1 MSQQNFKRKWS
12 REGESSGDEG
22 NDGKIIGSFSLN
34 EVKSS
39 EDYLR
44 RIETSDAKKR
54 KWALNFGYLGSKYQ
68 GLQMNPGRV
77 YLGCHFSI
85 DRIFVAHL
93 FLKET
98 ISVLSPSKSQVN
110 LFNLQ
115 QSYLISFIFFHDTG
129 SNSVE
134 KYVEKALFLAGE
146 NSEDRMLNF

>member
-12 REGESSGDEG
+12 REGESSGDEE
-22 NDGKIIGSFSLN
+22 NDGKIIGSFSLK

-77 YLGCHFSI
+77 YLGCHISI
-85 DRIFVAHL
+85 ERMFVAHS
-93 FLKET
+93 FLKE
-98 ISVLSPSKSQVN
+98 IVLVLSLSKSQVN
-110 LFNLQ
+110 LFNL
-115 QSYLISFIFFHDTG
+115 
-129 SNSVE
+129 
-134 KYVEKALFLAGE
+134 
-146 NSEDRMLNF
+146 

>member
-1 MSQQNFKRKWS
+1 LFFAKKVARSHQNRKVRGSETSNMSQQNFKRKWS
-12 REGESSGDEG
+12 REGESSGDEE
-22 NDGKIIGSFSLN
+22 NDGKIIGSFSLK

-77 YLGCHFSI
+77 YLGCHVSFE
-85 DRIFVAHL
+85 RMFVAHL

-98 ISVLSPSKSQVN
+98 VSVLSLSKSQVN
-110 LFNLQ
+110 LFVPH
-115 QSYLISFIFFHDTG
+115 FFHFFPR
-129 SNSVE
+129 
-134 KYVEKALFLAGE
+134 YRF
-146 NSEDRMLNF
+146 